1 MNSILE
7 ELRCMDGE
15 LFRSELTQR
24 LYILL
29 KSQAQDTLGSLE
41 RASQTAKR
49 GVQSKLLEWP
59 ANVRDEELSVLR
71 SKSPEVD
78 NLFLQ
83 VAMLY
88 VKLSHKSTENRVVKI
103 TRPRL
108 EDLLRSFYQNILK
121 NAWGASGE
129 LWKFDPL
136 KHDFVMR
143 ECFRKSI
150 MDSVQVVQGAASAPS
165 VFSRNETETEIGP
178 EDSISNFLGPDRSE
192 GRFDARSAGRS
203 DSKSKAD
210 PRSESDRPSLPPPSA
225 PLQRSQAVASVS
237 STSSSGSSDI
247 QRRTA
252 SPDNEFERDEEE
264 EDRATVHRPSSSS
277 WDMGTMVRGQ
287 ASDGASVRTRQEGAQ
302 DSRTV
307 SFNLPHGAGSV
318 VSSVSDSS
326 SSSRYQSAT
335 LAKPKVL
342 PVTLEDEALEEDAS
356 SSDSSE
362 HSEHKESPTIQ
373 IALTREE

>member
-1 MNSILE
+1 
-7 ELRCMDGE
+7 MDGE

-24 LYILL
+24 LYLLL

-41 RASQTAKR
+41 RVSTAQKRQVQT
-49 GVQSKLLEWP
+49 KLLEWP

-108 EDLLRSFYQNILK
+108 EDLLRSFYQNLLK

-150 MDSVQVVQGAASAPS
+150 MDSVQIVQTAAPPS
-165 VFSRNETETEIGP
+165 VFSRNETDTEIGP
-178 EDSISNFLGPDRSE
+178 DDSISNFLGPER
-192 GRFDARSAGRS
+192 
-203 DSKSKAD
+203 
-210 PRSESDRPSLPPPSA
+210 PVSDRQEKPRAEPASFDRQMLPPPSA
-225 PLQRSQAVASVS
+225 PLRRSQAAPASTVS
-237 STSSSGSSDI
+237 SSSSSSSDSSGVP
-247 QRRTA
+247 QRLA
-252 SPDNEFERDEEE
+252 SPDNEFERHKE
-264 EDRATVHRPSSSS
+264 EDDGATVFRSSSS
-277 WDMGTMVRGQ
+277 WDAATTLRPSAATDAV
-287 ASDGASVRTRQEGAQ
+287 SVRSAKDGAQ

-326 SSSRYQSAT
+326 NNSRYQSAT

-342 PVTLEDEALEEDAS
+342 PVTPEDDGAASDSGSEDE
-356 SSDSSE
+356 SE
-362 HSEHKESPTIQ
+362 MPTLQ
-373 IALTREE
+373 ITLTKDE